1 MKRSLISCTFFLI
14 PCFLFSQQFGGI
26 PSSVKWKQI
35 NTDTARV
42 IFPVGLDSQALRV
55 AAIVHWLARQKPN
68 AIGSE
73 MRKIN
78 IVLQN
83 QTTIAN
89 GYVSLAPFR
98 SEYFLTPAFNNFEL
112 GSLPWHEELAVHEY
126 RHVQQFNNFR
136 HGLSKAFYYVLGEGG
151 LLVATGAAIPDW
163 FFEGDAVYNETV
175 LTNQGRGRLPLFLN
189 QYKSLWLANK
199 NYSWMKLRNGSLM
212 DFVPSHYPLGY
223 LLVNYGYEKY
233 GADFWKKV
241 TRDASAFRGLFY
253 PFQRAIKKY
262 AGVNFETFRKNAFD
276 FYKMNGVGKDEKISS
291 PSQGA
296 EPGIKNITKPNKKFA
311 TNYFYPFRINDDS
324 LLYLKSSY
332 RRVNAFY
339 IRDKNGEHRLAIKDI
354 SLDEH
359 FSYRNG
365 RIIYAAF
372 VPDARWSWRD
382 YSVIRVIDIFSGRKQ
397 QISRKTKYFTPDI
410 SEDGSKIVAVQ
421 VETSG
426 KSELHILET
435 KTGKVMQR
443 IKSAEIAL
451 FTDPKFIDENSV
463 VTAVRL
469 HDGRMALALVDI
481 NIGSIER
488 LTPLSYNVVGFPS
501 YDNGMIYFTGSYSGN
516 DDLFALR
523 MKDRKI
529 FQLTSSALGNY
540 FVNASPDKLVFSSY
554 TADGYQLRELDLKQI
569 MLNEVNQL
577 GLQESVVHWPVS
589 QTNINTDILLDK
601 VEERNFVINDY
612 KKSSHLFNFHS
623 WRPYYEDPEFTFSLF
638 SDNILNTFSTEL
650 FYRYNQDEKT
660 NGVGFNSVYAGFYP
674 YISGGMDY
682 TFSRPVTINNIP
694 AIIDEWQSHIG
705 LSVPLNFSNGL
716 TYKFF
721 NIGSSYVFNQQK
733 FKGAFK
739 DSIGNS
745 NYSYLSHFISW
756 NQQVQMARQHIYPK
770 FAYNFSLNLRHVISK
785 YSSYQFLSNGAL
797 YLPGLH
803 ETHSIQLTAGFQQRD
818 TNNVLFSNLFANS
831 RGYNEYYFSR
841 MWRLSG
847 NYHFPLLYPDWGFA
861 NLVYFLRIRGNAFYD
876 YTKVYSKD
884 KSSTRNL
891 RSVGGEIF
899 FDTRWWNQVP
909 VSFGIRLS
917 HLLDDEI
924 SGPTQRNVF
933 EFVLPVSLDTAI
945 IILNFKF

>member
-1 MKRSLISCTFFLI
+1 MKRLLISCNFLLI
-14 PCFLFSQQFGGI
+14 PCFLFSQNFGGI
-26 PSSVKWKQI
+26 PPSVKWKQI

-42 IFPVGLDSQALRV
+42 IFPAGLDSQALRV
-55 AAIVHWLARQKPN
+55 AAIVHWLAGQKPN

-73 MRKIN
+73 IHKIN

-112 GSLPWHEELAVHEY
+112 GSLQWHEELAVHEY

-136 HGLSKAFYYVLGEGG
+136 HGLSKAFYYLLGEGG

-199 NYSWMKLRNGSLM
+199 NYSWMKLRNGSLK
-212 DFVPSHYPLGY
+212 DFVPTHYPLGY

-233 GADFWKKV
+233 GPDFWKKV
-241 TRDASAFRGLFY
+241 TRDASAFKGLFY

-262 AGVNFETFRKNAFD
+262 AGVDFDTFTRNAFD
-276 FYKMNGVGKDEKISS
+276 YYKTNGVGKDEKISS
-291 PSQGA
+291 PSQDM
-296 EPGIKNITKPNKKFA
+296 EPGIKNITKPNRKFA

-332 RRVNAFY
+332 RQINAFY
-339 IRDKNGEHRLAIKDI
+339 IRDKMGDHRLAIKDI

-365 RIIYAAF
+365 KIIYAAF

-397 QISRKTKYFTPDI
+397 QISKKTKYFTPDI
-410 SEDGSKIVAVQ
+410 SGDGSKIVAVQ
-421 VETSG
+421 LETSG
-426 KSELHILET
+426 KSELHILEA
-435 KTGKVMQR
+435 KTGKVIQR
-443 IKSAEIAL
+443 IKSAEISL

-469 HDGRMALALVDI
+469 HDGRMAMALVDI
-481 NIGSIER
+481 IIGSIER

-501 YDNGMIYFTGSYSGN
+501 YYDGMIYFTGSYSGN

-540 FVNASPDKLVFSSY
+540 FVNASPNKLVFSSY

-569 MLNEVNQL
+569 LPNEVNQL

-601 VEERNFVINDY
+601 VKERNFVMNDY

-638 SDNILNTFSTEL
+638 SDNVLNTFSTEL
-650 FYRYNQDEKT
+650 FYRYNQNEKT

-682 TFSRPVTINNIP
+682 TFSRPVTINNRP

-770 FAYNFSLNLRHVISK
+770 FAYNFSVNLRHVISK
-785 YSSYQFLSNGAL
+785 YRSYQFLSNGAL
-797 YLPGLH
+797 YLPGFL
-803 ETHSIQLTAGFQQRD
+803 ETHSIQLMAGFQQRD

-831 RGYNEYYFSR
+831 RGYNDYYFSR

-861 NLVYFLRIRGNAFYD
+861 NLVYFLRIRANAFYD
-876 YTKVYSKD
+876 FTKVYSKD

-924 SGPTQRNVF
+924 GGPTQRNVF
-933 EFVLPVSLDTAI
+933 EFVLPVSLI
-945 IILNFKF
+945 PR